1 MIEVEGIVINEIDY
15 RDKSKIIY
23 VLTKNGL
30 ISIIAKGCKS
40 PKSILRSCTDKLTY
54 GKFYIKYKENKLS
67 ILTNF
72 DSLSNFKNIKKNFNS
87 LILSMYILD
96 LTYKIVK
103 DNFNQNIYFILIDSL
118 KKINE
123 NINPLVITNILELK
137 YLDYLGVKPN
147 LDSCSNCS
155 CTKNIVGLSIDKS
168 GLICSNCFEND
179 MLVNEKTIKLIRI
192 YYYIDIKKIDNFNI
206 DNKII
211 YDINKFIDSYYEKY
225 TGLYLNNKKT
235 IINLLNK

>member
-103 DNFNQNIYFILIDSL
+103 DNFNQNIYFIL
-118 KKINE
+118 K
-123 NINPLVITNILELK
+123 
-137 YLDYLGVKPN
+137 
-147 LDSCSNCS
+147 
-155 CTKNIVGLSIDKS
+155 
-168 GLICSNCFEND
+168 
-179 MLVNEKTIKLIRI
+179 
-192 YYYIDIKKIDNFNI
+192 
-206 DNKII
+206 
-211 YDINKFIDSYYEKY
+211 
-225 TGLYLNNKKT
+225 
-235 IINLLNK
+235 